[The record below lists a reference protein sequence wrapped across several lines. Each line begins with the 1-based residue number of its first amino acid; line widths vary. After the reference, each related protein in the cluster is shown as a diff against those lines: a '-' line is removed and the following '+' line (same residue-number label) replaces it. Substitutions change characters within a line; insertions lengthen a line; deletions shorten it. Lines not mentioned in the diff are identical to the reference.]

1 MKLLLATHNHN
12 KLLELNLYLL
22 DHPEYEILTLDDA
35 GIYDDVEETGASF
48 SENALIK
55 ARWAHQRSGLIS
67 LADDSGL
74 EIKALNNEPGIYS
87 ARYLGVDTPY
97 DTKNQIILDRMKD
110 VKDRTAKFTSVVAII
125 YDDTIVEVFEGIMP
139 GNISLK
145 QAGSNGFGYDP
156 IFVPDGEILTYAEM
170 SSLQK
175 NSLSHRGKA
184 FKKAIKALSERVK
197 HETL

>member
-1 MKLLLATHNHN
+1 
-12 KLLELNLYLL
+12 
-22 DHPEYEILTLDDA
+22 
-35 GIYDDVEETGASF
+35 
-48 SENALIK
+48 
-55 ARWAHQRSGLIS
+55 
-67 LADDSGL
+67 
-74 EIKALNNEPGIYS
+74 
-87 ARYLGVDTPY
+87 
-97 DTKNQIILDRMKD
+97 MKD